1 MISKRL
7 LVVTLAIC
15 SASVISAA
23 AQSPQ
28 GAGQQPPAGQPP
40 TTTQKPT
47 PPSAE
52 ATQATTTL
60 VGCLYRE
67 EQIPGRKP
75 NVVEKAGILE
85 DFVLADATIAGA
97 KSPGGAAPGPI
108 GTSGKTPSTGSLYK
122 VDGPPDEQLKALVG
136 KRVEVTGRIDP
147 EGGSPTG
154 GPTADK
160 GPGPDDINLPDI
172 QASSIREVAGTCP
185 ATPTA
190 PK

>member
-1 MISKRL
+1 MNTARAI
-7 LVVTLAIC
+7 LAVLAV
-15 SASVISAA
+15 SAASVVVS

-28 GAGQQPPAGQPP
+28 GAGQQAPAAQTPA
-40 TTTQKPT
+40 TQKPAT
-47 PPSAE
+47 PA
-52 ATQATTTL
+52 AAGTQATTTL

-85 DFVLADATIAGA
+85 DYVLADATIAGA
-97 KSPGGAAPGPI
+97 KTPASSTPGAT
-108 GTSGKTPSTGSLYK
+108 GTSGKSPSTGSLYK

-147 EGGSPTG
+147 EGGSPAG
-154 GPTADK
+154 GPSADK

-172 QASSIREVAGTCP
+172 QASSIREVSGTCP

>member
-1 MISKRL
+1 MDTVKAVL
-7 LVVTLAIC
+7 ATLAV
-15 SASVISAA
+15 SAVSVVVS

-28 GAGQQPPAGQPP
+28 GASPQAPAAQTPA
-40 TTTQKPT
+40 TQKPAT
-47 PPSAE
+47 PSA
-52 ATQATTTL
+52 ARTQATTTL

-85 DFVLADATIAGA
+85 DYVLADATIAGA
-97 KSPGGAAPGPI
+97 KTPASSTPGAT
-108 GTSGKTPSTGSLYK
+108 GTSGKTPSTGGLYK

-147 EGGSPTG
+147 EGGSPAG
-154 GPTADK
+154 GPSADK

-172 QASSIREVAGTCP
+172 QASSIREVPGTCP